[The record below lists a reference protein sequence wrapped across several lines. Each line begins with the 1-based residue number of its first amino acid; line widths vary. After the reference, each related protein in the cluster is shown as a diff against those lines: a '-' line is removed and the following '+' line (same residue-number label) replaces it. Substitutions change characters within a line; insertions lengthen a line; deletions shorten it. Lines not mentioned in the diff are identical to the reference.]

1 MSFESLIAL
10 SRSFLIIGFIML
22 IITIRLYFRLDIYKA
37 IHILTGRKLKVPVQ
51 TTTVEQKKT
60 SEKLSKENIIEEI
73 QDKTIPLQITMSEI
87 EDNDKTIALGT
98 FKIKYDVVY
107 IHTLERI

>member
-1 MSFESLIAL
+1 MSFESLTVL
-10 SRSFLIIGFIML
+10 SRSFLIMGFIML
-22 IITIRLYFRLDIYKA
+22 IITIRLYFKLDIYKA
-37 IHILTGRKLKVPVQ
+37 IHILTGKKLKMSVQ
-51 TTTVEQKKT
+51 TTNVEQKKT
-60 SEKLSKENIIEEI
+60 SEELSKENIMEEV
-73 QDKTIPLQITMSEI
+73 QDKTIPLQMTMPEI